1 MRRFT
6 ASLGSSS
13 DSTSDSDS
21 DSDSGSGSDSTSDS
35 GSTRRVTGDRPSVR
49 FLLFVGLVLAASVV
63 VRLVLLGRQS
73 YWIDELFS
81 VNESSASFRRMLRIG
96 STEIHTPFY
105 AALLWVWMK
114 IGSTHEVWTRS
125 LSTLCAVIAV
135 PVTYRGLA
143 AVRLGDHVR
152 WALTVALAAG
162 GTSIVYSLET
172 RSYALL
178 LLGSAGLTVVT
189 LRAALLT
196 LSGADIPRRVYLSWA
211 GWVTLAATAHLFGAV
226 LTFGAVTV
234 LVVVTVVRAP
244 RASVRRVLTWAV
256 LAAAGCALQV
266 AWVVHGLQQPEFA
279 SGTDWI
285 RAPNRADLWDLATT
299 TFSSGT
305 MKTHTDGFAW
315 ISPIG
320 VLSVVALVLLS
331 AGYGYRARRRT
342 AQAEVTG
349 PVEGT
354 SPVEVT
360 REAEVT
366 REGQAA
372 AVLLALA
379 TIVIVLV
386 FGISQWKH
394 VWTLRN
400 MVIVMPA
407 LVWGV
412 ICLSAWAART
422 AAGRRRVATVVVA
435 LLGLSLIPTTIGL
448 THPYKTD
455 FRGLLDYLSAV
466 QAEQPAARA
475 VFIGR
480 DSPKNWRAASGR
492 PDDPVLAAVYRQAIR
507 YRRLSAYP
515 KPPLDGGARPS
526 ETEVVVYYPGVASR
540 HFEERAASLLARFD
554 QSSCRRIPIHGLIVI
569 RCH

>member
-1 MRRFT
+1 VIRRFT
-6 ASLGSSS
+6 AATSSRPAS
-13 DSTSDSDS
+13 ASTPAA
-21 DSDSGSGSDSTSDS
+21 G
-35 GSTRRVTGDRPSVR
+35 RPSVG
-49 FLLFVGLVLAASVV
+49 FLLFVGLVLAAAVV
-63 VRLVLLGRQS
+63 LRLVLLGRQS

-81 VNESSASFRRMLRIG
+81 VNESSGGFPEMLRIG
-96 STEIHTPFY
+96 ATEIHTPFY

-114 IGSTHEVWTRS
+114 IGGTHEVWTRS
-125 LSTLCAVIAV
+125 LSTLFAVIAV

-143 AVRLGDHVR
+143 AVRLSDHVR

-178 LLGSAGLTVVT
+178 MLGSAGLTVVT

-196 LSGADIPRRVYLSWA
+196 LSGADIPRRVYLTWA
-211 GWVTLAATAHLFGAV
+211 GWVVLAATAHLFGAV

-234 LVVVTVVRAP
+234 LAALTVVRAP
-244 RASVRRVLTWAV
+244 RASVRRVLTWVV

-266 AWVVHGLQQPEFA
+266 AWVVRGLNQPDFA

-305 MKTHTDGFAW
+305 LKTHTDGFAW
-315 ISPIG
+315 TSPIG
-320 VLSVVALVLLS
+320 LLSAAALLLVS
-331 AGYGYRARRRT
+331 AGYGYQTRRRT
-342 AQAEVTG
+342 AQAPATPEGQVT
-349 PVEGT
+349 PEGEAT
-354 SPVEVT
+354 PEGQVT
-360 REAEVT
+360 PEDQAT

-386 FGISQWKH
+386 FGLSQWKH
-394 VWTLRN
+394 LWTLRN
-400 MVIVMPA
+400 LVIVVPA

-412 ICLSAWAART
+412 ICLTAWAART
-422 AAGRRRVATVVVA
+422 AAGRRRVATVVIA

-466 QAEQPAARA
+466 QVEQPGTRF

-480 DSPKNWRAASGR
+480 DSPKGWQAASDR
-492 PDDPVLAAVYRQAIR
+492 PDDPALAAVYRQSAR
-507 YRRLSAYP
+507 YRRVSGYP
-515 KPPLDGGARPS
+515 KPPLDGAAQPS

-540 HFEERAASLLARFD
+540 RFEERAASLLARFD